1 MTDAA
6 TYTGDLKLI
15 LDENGD
21 WDINYINGQ
30 PEMIDGFDTEVMLA
44 IFGEPDFWQNDLTND
59 SAEQYISEFPELIKD
74 ANVSDKTLLD
84 GIEALKKAL
93 RFMIDKGEAKSIDVT
108 GEFINIFGIGWIIVI
123 ERPEKTSRFDINWE
137 KGVVTIA
144 GMAKISHR
152 TGPVFLSFP
161 KSTPA
166 GDTKF
171 TPAGNKKLVI
181 TRN

>member
-15 LDENGD
+15 LDQDGD
-21 WDINYINGQ
+21 WDLNYINGQ
-30 PEMIDGFDTEVMLA
+30 PEMTDSFDTEVMLA

-59 SAEQYISEFPELIKD
+59 PAEQYISEFPTLIKD
-74 ANVSDKTLLD
+74 ANVTDKTLKD
-84 GIEALKKAL
+84 GIEVLKKAL
-93 RFMIDKGEAKSIDVT
+93 QFMVDKDEAQSIDVT
-108 GEFINIFGIGWIIVI
+108 GEFINVYGIGWPIVI
-123 ERPEKTSRFDINWE
+123 KRPEKTNRYDINWE
-137 KGVVTIA
+137 KGVIKIA
-144 GMAKISHR
+144 GMPKISHR
-152 TGPVFLSFP
+152 PGPVFLHFP